1 MSQFNCIRRKQ
12 IFSRFAIS
20 RYSRESKWT
29 EKGER
34 FSVTLTLLDNPYKYV
49 IICSTKVLRA
59 NFGQKSDS
67 IGIFRYVTDAFFG
80 IPRIPR
86 ICTRLDCIKYLMARH
101 SQQRSRHR
109 VISFA
114 VARVVFIGATRHCD
128 SSQSGKEHGSQFIA
142 FHFTFVKRAT
152 RGRRSRWWPITVIA
166 LCRWLC
172 NFCANHG

>member
-20 RYSRESKWT
+20 RYSRESRWT
-29 EKGER
+29 ENGER
-34 FSVTLTLLDNPYKYV
+34 FPVTLLDNPFKYV
-49 IICSTKVLRA
+49 VVICSTKVLRA

-80 IPRIPR
+80 VPRIPR
-86 ICTRLDCIKYLMARH
+86 ICTRLDCTKYLMARH

-114 VARVVFIGATRHCD
+114 VARIVFIGATR
-128 SSQSGKEHGSQFIA
+128 
-142 FHFTFVKRAT
+142 
-152 RGRRSRWWPITVIA
+152 RSRERNTGD
-166 LCRWLC
+166 
-172 NFCANHG
+172 ANLSHFISPL